1 MPHDKRVQGFTLLEL
16 MVTVAIMAIMA
27 AIAFPSMRAFV
38 SNSRLVNRSEQIA
51 NAFRFARTEAV
62 RMNTPVLLCG
72 VLIRKDGRNTGVCDE
87 TKISDGILIFADEN
101 RDGKYDA
108 TEDSALRTV
117 TLNGPNISANNK
129 MSVKTEICD
138 LAGTVCSASPSN
150 MFVFLPNG
158 SFGYRKTA
166 ASSSSPASNY
176 AGFVNQ
182 YEFGSKYVRLAVKD
196 ASRTNSPVRYTLITP
211 MGNTSTCGSSA
222 SAKDALSGDLVKFC
236 TK

>member
-1 MPHDKRVQGFTLLEL
+1 
-16 MVTVAIMAIMA
+16 
-27 AIAFPSMRAFV
+27 
-38 SNSRLVNRSEQIA
+38 
-51 NAFRFARTEAV
+51 
-62 RMNTPVLLCG
+62 MNTPVLLCG

>member
-1 MPHDKRVQGFTLLEL
+1 MPHDKRVQGFTQLEL

-27 AIAFPSMRAFV
+27 AIAFPSMRDFV

>member
-27 AIAFPSMRAFV
+27 AVAFPSMRDFV

-72 VLIRKDGRNTGVCDE
+72 VLIRKDGRNTGFCDE
-87 TKISDGILIFADEN
+87 TKISDGILIFADKN

-117 TLNGPNISANNK
+117 TLNGPNVSASNK

-138 LAGTVCSASPSN
+138 LAGTACSASPSN
-150 MFVFLPNG
+150 TFVFLPNG

>member
-1 MPHDKRVQGFTLLEL
+1 MPHDTRVQGFTLLEL

-27 AIAFPSMRAFV
+27 AIAFPSMRDFV

>member
-27 AIAFPSMRAFV
+27 AIAFPSMRDFV

-101 RDGKYDA
+101 
-108 TEDSALRTV
+108 
-117 TLNGPNISANNK
+117 NK
-129 MSVKTEICD
+129 KSVKTEICD

>member
-1 MPHDKRVQGFTLLEL
+1 MQHDKRVQGFTLLEL

-27 AIAFPSMRAFV
+27 AIAFPSMRDFV

>member
-27 AIAFPSMRAFV
+27 AIAFPSMRDFV

-158 SFGYRKTA
+158 SFGYRKKA

>member
-1 MPHDKRVQGFTLLEL
+1 MPHDKRVQVFTLLEL

-27 AIAFPSMRAFV
+27 AIAFPSMRDFV

-138 LAGTVCSASPSN
+138 IAGTVCSASPSN

>member
-27 AIAFPSMRAFV
+27 AVAFPSMRDFV

-87 TKISDGILIFADEN
+87 TKISDGILIFADKDRN
-101 RDGKYDA
+101 GIYDA
-108 TEDSALRTV
+108 KIDSALRTV

-166 ASSSSPASNY
+166 ASSSPASNY

-196 ASRTNSPVRYTLITP
+196 ASRTNSPVRYALITP

>member
-27 AIAFPSMRAFV
+27 AIAFPSMRDFV

-222 SAKDALSGDLVKFC
+222 SAKDALSGDLVNFC